1 TGKSASMVI
10 SNYLITEAKRNLTYT
25 DIPIIEIAHSLG
37 FKDDS
42 HFIKFF
48 KRHTSIT
55 ANTYRKQVQ

>member
-1 TGKSASMVI
+1 MVI

-42 HFIKFF
+42 
-48 KRHTSIT
+48 
-55 ANTYRKQVQ
+55 